1 MAKSIKIGK
10 FKINAFVDFTPDPFN
25 PTDFFP
31 DVPIEDWD
39 KHKSQHPLNENGKF
53 QTNFGFFSIQSNN
66 CHVLVDT
73 GIGGAPGRLPHE
85 LKARG
90 ISTSEITTVV
100 NTHLHGDHVGWNLTN
115 GVPTFPNARYVISE
129 VDWQYWTNKNVLDK
143 SPHIKAQ
150 AIPLKQQNLVDLSN
164 DGYKVSDGLH
174 ILSTPGHTPG
184 HQSLLVESDGEK
196 AIVTGDVIHSLAQ
209 ITEPDWCAG
218 FDMDKPAAIATR
230 RKIIE
235 QAITEN
241 LTLAAGHL
249 LIGTNLGEV
258 VEIKGKRYWKAL

>member
-1 MAKSIKIGK
+1 
-10 FKINAFVDFTPDPFN
+10 
-25 PTDFFP
+25 
-31 DVPIEDWD
+31 
-39 KHKSQHPLNENGKF
+39 
-53 QTNFGFFSIQSNN
+53 
-66 CHVLVDT
+66 
-73 GIGGAPGRLPHE
+73 
-85 LKARG
+85 
-90 ISTSEITTVV
+90 
-100 NTHLHGDHVGWNLTN
+100 
-115 GVPTFPNARYVISE
+115 
-129 VDWQYWTNKNVLDK
+129 NVLDK